1 MDFHQ
6 ARAMLEWQVELGEA
20 RQRVGAFD
28 GSAVEV
34 DILIGQIENRGDVLG
49 VQVLD
54 TQKMGLTKRHRRA
67 FGLIW
72 MLIERR
78 EAYGKAGI

>member
-1 MDFHQ
+1 M
-6 ARAMLEWQVELGEA
+6 
-20 RQRVGAFD
+20 FD
-28 GSAVEV
+28 RTAVKD
-34 DILIGQIENRGDVLG
+34 DILVGQIKNRGDVLG

-78 EAYGKAGI
+78 EAYGKAGT